1 MAKLRGLCSKLSI
14 LSCCV
19 ILLFSNA
26 YAQKENNEQR
36 KKNINKNNVQIDPT
50 LISSEKVP
58 ANVIKTFNKRFSS
71 ATEAQWHNNGE
82 KDTFYI
88 VNYIMREVQMESL
101 FGKSGYW
108 ISTTEPVDPDNLLSA
123 CHKTIAMFFSKYKIV
138 AAYKISRSDKNNQ
151 FLVHI
156 IESQNAKSQSIT
168 KIYLDKSGKLINI
181 EEPTEVQENKTEK
194 IDKKTAKEEAKLKK
208 EFEKDKQLDIY
219 PTKISDDELP
229 NGIQYWVNKNYP
241 DYIFK
246 NIEYLIDEDFEEE
259 GNIYRIVIQRNGIN
273 QPYATVWFTRDGEF
287 LQLIDE
293 FRDTEIK
300 NEKPAPKRQVGEN
313 IKEAFSAKYPNI
325 SSVVWE
331 EDDDGNWIGAY
342 TDKYGQN
349 FATFDN
355 NAQWLYTRTLID
367 YTKAPYAVRSAVEN
381 DYPKYEATKTYKVTT
396 PEGKPYYT
404 LELYLKKDKSTI
416 SVDFQQN
423 GKPLE

>member
-208 EFEKDKQLDIY
+208 EFEKDTQLDIY

-246 NIEYLIDEDFEEE
+246 NIEYLIDED
-259 GNIYRIVIQRNGIN
+259 
-273 QPYATVWFTRDGEF
+273 
-287 LQLIDE
+287 
-293 FRDTEIK
+293 
-300 NEKPAPKRQVGEN
+300 
-313 IKEAFSAKYPNI
+313 
-325 SSVVWE
+325 
-331 EDDDGNWIGAY
+331 
-342 TDKYGQN
+342 
-349 FATFDN
+349 
-355 NAQWLYTRTLID
+355 
-367 YTKAPYAVRSAVEN
+367 
-381 DYPKYEATKTYKVTT
+381 
-396 PEGKPYYT
+396 
-404 LELYLKKDKSTI
+404 LKKKETSIELLFKEMASINLMQQYGLLVMESFYNLLMNSVIRKSKTKNPLQNVKLEKI
-416 SVDFQQN
+416 SKKHFPQN
-423 GKPLE
+423 ILTFPLLFGRKTMTAIG